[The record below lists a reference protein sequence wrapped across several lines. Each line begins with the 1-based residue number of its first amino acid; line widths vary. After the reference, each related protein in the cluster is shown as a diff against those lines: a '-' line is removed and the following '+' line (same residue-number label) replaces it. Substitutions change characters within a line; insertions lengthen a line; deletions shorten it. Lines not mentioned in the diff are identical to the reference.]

1 MVDSLS
7 ASFYQTPMIH
17 LDFLRRCSLRA
28 RAIDAYEVKPTDETY
43 KAMRDADRA
52 VLEAMGDLEVL
63 EDAPA

>member
-17 LDFLRRCSLRA
+17 LDFLHRCSLQA